1 MYEQTKFCIGGREIV
16 LDNIPEKVFQPNQV
30 TRLVY
35 EAVMINP
42 GDEGIE
48 IGAGIGP
55 GSIFLGQNPN
65 LRLLYAVESNS
76 LQFALLARNLQKHG
90 LLYGKVIPTG
100 GKSFTP
106 LEKVAMADFIV
117 SDASGMDKAG
127 EIIGWYPQGIDLG
140 GEDGAEVTVN
150 LLKEAPRFL
159 RKGNGSA
166 RVYFPVIPQFAEG
179 ERILDAARASFSTVS
194 KLSEKDFPLREEAL
208 ARLEEKGY
216 KTHIPL
222 KARGSRL
229 LWTAE
234 VYEARNPKF

>member
-1 MYEQTKFCIGGREIV
+1 MYEQTKFCIGGREIL

-35 EAVMINP
+35 ESVMINP

-65 LRLLYAVESNS
+65 LRLLYAVESNP
-76 LQFALLARNLQKHG
+76 LQFALLARNLQKYG

-100 GKSFTP
+100 GKSFAP
-106 LEKVAMADFIV
+106 LEKKATSDFIV

-150 LLKEAPRFL
+150 LLKESTKFL
-159 RKGNGSA
+159 RRGNGSA
-166 RVYFPVIPQFAEG
+166 RVYFPIIPHFADG
-179 ERILDAARASFSTVS
+179 ERILDAARASFDNVV
-194 KLSEKDFPLREEAL
+194 KLAEKDFPLREDAL
-208 ARLEEKGY
+208 TKLKEREY
-216 KTHIPL
+216 KTHIPF